1 MDIIHCLRLDDEVEH
16 ITENYF
22 FTFMTECKSHL
33 NIITTQIFLLNWFIA
48 INRQLFLSMFAIF
61 LCRVPRGEV
70 IKSVPY
76 SAARPLIVR
85 RKKCHYYWQVI
96 RLLKTFNIKKP
107 SHRVLNKK
115 LSSSEMPRRW
125 LAHLV
130 WFYQI
135 NYSFARLCRAA
146 VWRGGCRLT
155 WHQTAPAPSLVAGV
169 VLSRSEPRGHT
180 SYMLLYRV
188 WRERRSDS

>member
-1 MDIIHCLRLDDEVEH
+1 
-16 ITENYF
+16 
-22 FTFMTECKSHL
+22 
-33 NIITTQIFLLNWFIA
+33 
-48 INRQLFLSMFAIF
+48 MFAIF

-107 SHRVLNKK
+107 RHRVLNKK

-125 LAHLV
+125 LAHLL

-188 WRERRSDS
+188 WRQRERRSDSRAVGKHINKSSAVWASVQQPAASRPGNKFAD

>member
-1 MDIIHCLRLDDEVEH
+1 
-16 ITENYF
+16 
-22 FTFMTECKSHL
+22 
-33 NIITTQIFLLNWFIA
+33 
-48 INRQLFLSMFAIF
+48 MFAIF

-115 LSSSEMPRRW
+115 LSSSEMPRRDLHIW
-125 LAHLV
+125 YDFIRSIIVLQGCAEL
-130 WFYQI
+130 
-135 NYSFARLCRAA
+135 LCGKELL
-146 VWRGGCRLT
+146 WCRLT
-155 WHQTAPAPSLVAGV
+155 WHRTAPCTLTSGWGCIISVRTTEPHKLCSCTGCGERDGQSQTAEQ
-169 VLSRSEPRGHT
+169 RQ
-180 SYMLLYRV
+180 RV
-188 WRERRSDS
+188 NT